1 MATAEMA
8 FKDSEDNLV
17 VIMTPVLKK
26 LFSYRQK
33 CFSCTEAAGVLIGE
47 RRGSHMIVK
56 SMSEPGLGDLRSR
69 YAVDRT
75 GSHHQAAIDE
85 AFFLSGGI
93 LQYLGEWH
101 THPEDIPSPSV
112 KDKNSWKYQL
122 IESDPMILLIVGRKK
137 LWAAKKEKGLII
149 PIWEI

>member
-17 VIMTPVLKK
+17 IIMTAVLKK
-26 LFSYRQK
+26 LLSYRQIS
-33 CFSCTEAAGVLIGE
+33 FSSTEAAGVLIGE
-47 RRGSHMIVK
+47 RRGSHLIVK
-56 SMSEPGLGDLRSR
+56 NMSEPGLGDIRSR

-75 GSHHQAAIDE
+75 GSHHQADVDE
-85 AFFLSGGI
+85 AFFRSGGI

-101 THPEDIPSPSV
+101 THPEDIPSPSF
-112 KDKNSWKYQL
+112 KDKSSWKSQL
-122 IESDPMILLIVGRKK
+122 IETEPMIILIVGRKK
-137 LWAAKKEKGLII
+137 IWAAKKEKGLII